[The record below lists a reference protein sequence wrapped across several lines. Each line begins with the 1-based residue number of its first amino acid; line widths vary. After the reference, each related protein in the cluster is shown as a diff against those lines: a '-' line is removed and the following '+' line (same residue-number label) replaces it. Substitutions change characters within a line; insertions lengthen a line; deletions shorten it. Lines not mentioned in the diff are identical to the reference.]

1 MSQLP
6 STEWQ
11 SDLQRDRAAAA
22 DLSLSNLDV
31 FPREPRVRGPAARR
45 VRVAERLRSKPPP
58 IERVPV
64 LAPGLRPRVQVPW
77 PAERSSLPRP
87 ELRPVPQELGRHRDL
102 RSRWIRFQ
110 QWFEAGW
117 ALDRCN
123 FAWLRR
129 HGDPGNEFGD
139 EADDENVGAFE
150 ISRI

>member
-87 ELRPVPQELGRHRDL
+87 ELRPVPQELGRPSRFAESVDPVPAMVRSWLGARQVQL
-102 RSRWIRFQ
+102 RLAPQ
-110 QWFEAGW
+110 A
-117 ALDRCN
+117 
-123 FAWLRR
+123 RR
-129 HGDPGNEFGD
+129 P
-139 EADDENVGAFE
+139 
-150 ISRI
+150 RQ